1 MPRPRVDILDTP
13 TAKIVAVLGA
23 VARLKTVSTSALA
36 DEIGLAVPTAHRI
49 CSELERLGHLQRMP
63 GTREWTVA
71 RPLVELAANVLVS
84 AGGNVVIDAILRDLT
99 RAVGEMC
106 SLAVQVGDEVVYVAS
121 AEPPH
126 ELTLSFRAGRKAPL
140 VCTSSGRLFLARYDD
155 RTLDAYLQAA
165 SLQAFTRYS
174 ITNRKRLA
182 EIIRRVR
189 AQGFAITN
197 QEYMLHIVGAAV
209 PVLGAD
215 GTFFGALSIAAPDV
229 RTSLTQLR
237 GLLPQLRHAATR
249 LADACSAR
257 IAAPGRVDARPRR
270 ASAVR

>member
-1 MPRPRVDILDTP
+1 MPRTRVDPLDTP

-23 VARLKTVSTSALA
+23 VARLKTASTSALA

-49 CSELERLGHLQRMP
+49 CNELERLGQLQRVP
-63 GTREWTVA
+63 GTRQWTVA
-71 RPLVELAANVLVS
+71 QPLVELAANVLVS
-84 AGGNVVIDAILRDLT
+84 AGGSIVVDSILRDLT
-99 RAVGEMC
+99 RTVGEMC
-106 SLAVQVGDEVVYVAS
+106 SLAVQIGDEVVYVAS

-155 RTLDAYLQAA
+155 RTLDAYLQSA

-182 EIIRRVR
+182 EMIRRVR

-237 GLLPQLRHAATR
+237 ELLPQLRDATAR
-249 LADACSAR
+249 LADACPAR
-257 IAAPGRVDARPRR
+257 IAPPSPADAKPRR
-270 ASAVR
+270 ASG